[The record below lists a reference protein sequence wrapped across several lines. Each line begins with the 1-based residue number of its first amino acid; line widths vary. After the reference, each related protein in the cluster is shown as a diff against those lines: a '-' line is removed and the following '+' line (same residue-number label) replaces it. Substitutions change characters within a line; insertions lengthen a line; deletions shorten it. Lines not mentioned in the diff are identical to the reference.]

1 MKYFLIGTLLLY
13 GVIFA
18 LIKPG
23 IFYFHADT
31 YEYTAIAENIL
42 DHHSFSRQLPEKE
55 IIRTPVYPALIA
67 LTMAIAGRQNFVYL
81 IILIQTIFVA
91 ITAWLIA
98 RMGEE
103 VFHNKRIGNIAAI
116 IYILL
121 PTTIWYSMVG
131 MTEIAFTLV
140 FITALSCRKYFLGGM
155 LIGLA
160 ILIRPIA
167 MLTPLIITPFVL
179 KKNIKTGA
187 LFLIGTALILAP
199 WVARNY
205 HQGFGLQISYI
216 GAFNLAHGN
225 ATKFY
230 AWQHRVDNQ
239 TALDKIQSEVDE
251 KISNEHMRPDLAHI
265 AIAKKHI
272 FADIPAYAFFH
283 TIKAIPFF
291 LGSSLKEATTV
302 FRSPNF
308 SQNTSDLFIRGSG
321 VIKKLWQELPF
332 TLESMLRV
340 LSTIFMFI
348 GVLRAWKEKNGIALL
363 LFAIIL
369 LFALM
374 SSPWASPRFRL
385 PFEPYILLLA
395 LYGLQYFFR
404 ALIPGMMNRFGTRPR
419 A

>member
-1 MKYFLIGTLLLY
+1 
-13 GVIFA
+13 
-18 LIKPG
+18 
-23 IFYFHADT
+23 
-31 YEYTAIAENIL
+31 
-42 DHHSFSRQLPEKE
+42 
-55 IIRTPVYPALIA
+55 
-67 LTMAIAGRQNFVYL
+67 
-81 IILIQTIFVA
+81 
-91 ITAWLIA
+91 
-98 RMGEE
+98 
-103 VFHNKRIGNIAAI
+103 
-116 IYILL
+116 
-121 PTTIWYSMVG
+121 
-131 MTEIAFTLV
+131 
-140 FITALSCRKYFLGGM
+140 
-155 LIGLA
+155 
-160 ILIRPIA
+160 
-167 MLTPLIITPFVL
+167 
-179 KKNIKTGA
+179 
-187 LFLIGTALILAP
+187 
-199 WVARNY
+199 
-205 HQGFGLQISYI
+205 
-216 GAFNLAHGN
+216 
-225 ATKFY
+225 
-230 AWQHRVDNQ
+230 
-239 TALDKIQSEVDE
+239 
-251 KISNEHMRPDLAHI
+251 MRPDLAHI